1 MYLLALATDYD
12 GTLATHGLVAAD
24 TVEAMQ
30 AFKATGRRLIL
41 VTGRDLPDLLRVFPE
56 VELFD
61 RVVAENGALIYEP
74 ATKRERCIAAAPPPQ
89 FVEALQRRNVSPLAV
104 GHSIVATWE
113 PNDAAVLDSIR
124 ELGLELQIIFNK
136 GAVMVLPAGVN
147 KATGLAAVL
156 EEMDLSATNVV
167 GVGDAENDHA
177 FLRLCGCAAAVANAL
192 PALHAEADLQLAADH
207 GAGVIE
213 LMERIIREDGRLVPP
228 RRSGLLIGRD
238 RSGREVYLEPHRG
251 GVLIAG
257 SSGIGKSTLAVALT
271 ERMVEKQLELCIF
284 DPEGDYNQ
292 LESAICIGD
301 VRTVPSEA
309 EVLALLRK
317 HAANVVIDTQAL
329 DPSER
334 PGYFATIL
342 PQISA
347 LRTSSGRP
355 HWLIIDEAH
364 HVLGASRDNVA
375 QFLPEEMPATIL
387 ITVHPEAVADT
398 ALKAVRCVLTL
409 GDTAA
414 DTLGAFCQSMGRP
427 LPPCPTLDEGE
438 VLYFDLDTGDPPY
451 AVQAIKPQQHRNRH
465 VRKYAEG
472 ELGEDISF
480 YFRGPDNRLNLRA
493 HNLMMFAQL
502 AEGVDAETWEH
513 HRRAGDYSKWF
524 RDVIK
529 DDELA
534 NEAEGIEADAA
545 LDAEQSR
552 IRILVAISR
561 RYTAPA
567 RGSRV

>member
-12 GTLATHGLVAAD
+12 GTLASHGLVAD
-24 TVEAMQ
+24 EIIDAMR

-41 VTGRDLPDLLRVFPE
+41 VTGRDLPDLMRVFPQ

-61 RVVAENGALIYEP
+61 RIVAENGALIYDA
-74 ATKRERCIAAAPPPQ
+74 ATQQERCIAPAPPPH
-89 FVEALQRRNVSPLAV
+89 FVEALQRRNISPLTV
-104 GHSIVATWE
+104 GRSIVATWA
-113 PNDAAVLDSIR
+113 PNDVAVLETIR
-124 ELGLELQIIFNK
+124 ELGVDLQIIFNK

-147 KATGLAAVL
+147 KAAGLTAAL
-156 EEMDLSATNVV
+156 EELDLSAHNVV

-177 FLRLCGCAAAVANAL
+177 FLRMCGCSAAVANAL
-192 PALHAEADLQLAADH
+192 PALREEADLQLVADH
-207 GAGVIE
+207 GAGVVE
-213 LMERIIREDGRLVPP
+213 LMERITRDDGRIVPP
-228 RRSGLLIGRD
+228 RRSGLLVGSDRD
-238 RSGREVYLEPHRG
+238 GREVHLEPQRG

-271 ERMVEKQLELCIF
+271 ERMVEKKLEFCIF

-292 LESAICIGD
+292 LESAICVGD
-301 VRTVPSEA
+301 VRMVPSEA
-309 EVLALLRK
+309 EVLTLLRK

-329 DPSER
+329 DPTER
-334 PGYFATIL
+334 PGYFAAML

-347 LRTSSGRP
+347 LRTSTGRP

-375 QFLPEEMPATIL
+375 QFLPEEMLATIL
-387 ITVHPEAVADT
+387 ITVHPEAVAGA
-398 ALKAVRCVLTL
+398 ALKAVRRILAL
-409 GDTAA
+409 GETAA
-414 DTLGAFCQSMGRP
+414 DTLGAFCGAIGMAT
-427 LPPCPTLDEGE
+427 PPCPTLGDGE
-438 VLYFDLDTGDPPY
+438 VLYFDLDAGVPPY

-493 HNLMMFAQL
+493 HNLVMFAQL
-502 AEGVDAETWEH
+502 AEGVDTQTWEH
-513 HRRAGDYSKWF
+513 HRHAGDYSKWF
-524 RDVIK
+524 RNVIK
-529 DDELA
+529 DEALA
-534 NEAEGIEADAA
+534 AEAAEIEADVG

-552 IRILVAISR
+552 IRILASISR

-567 RGSRV
+567 RGGRV